1 MSEDDTLK
9 SLRAT
14 IVAQAARHSFVAHHV
29 QRDINHRGENSRSL
43 GQEIYDMI
51 PVTACRT
58 HAGKPLSAHALK
70 RMLDRFFIN
79 EDREYQPPA
88 LHPVYKKLGNAFIT
102 RDKNICK
109 LAEIFA
115 HGLRPLD
122 EFASRF
128 HRYQER
134 DPEMA
139 EEIHDL
145 LTSMY
150 NIMFHGMAACSA
162 LRVQYIKK
170 EIKSV
175 PGEYDEDIITNPKP
189 IIDAREAFA
198 ALSLYESSLRH
209 KPAITSVRVA
219 RSPNVAPVPCV
230 TIDKLLQIRRA
241 PRLHQRLHRTNA
253 LTVATETIAC

>member
-1 MSEDDTLK
+1 S
-9 SLRAT
+9 
-14 IVAQAARHSFVAHHV
+14 VQAGHSFAAHHV
-29 QRDINHRGENSRSL
+29 QRNINHHSENPRSL
-43 GQEIYDMI
+43 GQEIYDI
-51 PVTACRT
+51 FPIAACRT
-58 HAGKPLSAHALK
+58 HASKSLSALALK
-70 RMLDRFFIN
+70 RKLDRFLIN
-79 EDREYQPPA
+79 EDRKYQPPA
-88 LHPVYKKLGNAFIT
+88 LHPVYKQLGNAFIT

-134 DPEMA
+134 DPEIA

-150 NIMFHGMAACSA
+150 NIMFHGMASCSA

-170 EIKSV
+170 EIKSA

-198 ALSLYESSLRH
+198 ALS
-209 KPAITSVRVA
+209 T
-219 RSPNVAPVPCV
+219 N
-230 TIDKLLQIRRA
+230 KLLQIRRA
-241 PRLHQRLHRTNA
+241 PKLRQRLHRTNA
-253 LTVATETIAC
+253 LTVATETTAW

>member
-1 MSEDDTLK
+1 MSGDDTLK

-14 IVAQAARHSFVAHHV
+14 IAAYEARLDHLTESVQAGHSFAAHHV
-29 QRDINHRGENSRSL
+29 QRDINCHSENSRSL
-43 GQEIYDMI
+43 GQEIYDMFPI
-51 PVTACRT
+51 AACCT
-58 HAGKPLSAHALK
+58 HAGKPLSALALK

-102 RDKNICK
+102 RDKDICK

-122 EFASRF
+122 EFASRLP
-128 HRYQER
+128 RYLER

-139 EEIHDL
+139 KEIHDL

-150 NIMFHGMAACSA
+150 NMMFHGMAVCSA

-170 EIKSV
+170 EI
-175 PGEYDEDIITNPKP
+175 
-189 IIDAREAFA
+189 
-198 ALSLYESSLRH
+198 
-209 KPAITSVRVA
+209 
-219 RSPNVAPVPCV
+219 
-230 TIDKLLQIRRA
+230 
-241 PRLHQRLHRTNA
+241 
-253 LTVATETIAC
+253 